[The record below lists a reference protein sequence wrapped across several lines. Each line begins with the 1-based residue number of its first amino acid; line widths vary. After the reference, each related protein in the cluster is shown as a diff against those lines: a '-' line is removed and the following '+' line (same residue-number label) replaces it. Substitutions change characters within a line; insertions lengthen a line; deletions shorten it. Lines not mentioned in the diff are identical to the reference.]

1 MNRINLMLSGLLLLP
16 VAFQLQAG
24 SKEFCADKE
33 SAQCQAYLAGLVE
46 GYVTSK
52 QNYLPKTPSFE
63 SSYEERAFAN
73 RVSQKYTSIDNKD
86 PACLPKKVNKQE
98 IVSHLMKSD
107 KDATVELGDYLRKN
121 YACSSR
127 LSKR

>member
-1 MNRINLMLSGLLLLP
+1 MKHIALMLSSLVLLP
-16 VAFQLQAG
+16 MTFHSQADT
-24 SKEFCADKE
+24 KDFCADKE

-52 QNYLPKTPSFE
+52 QNYLPKAPSFE

-73 RVSQKYTSIDNKD
+73 RVSQTYTSVNSKD
-86 PACLPKKVNKQE
+86 PACLPKKVDKQE
-98 IVSHLMKSD
+98 IVAHLTKTN
-107 KDATVELGDYLRKN
+107 KDATIELGDYLRKN
-121 YACSSR
+121 FACSAK